1 MTNRQAAIK
10 IIRQLRKQ
18 GFEAL
23 LAGGCVRDMLL
34 GRAAKDYDV
43 ATSAEP
49 KEINKLFRR
58 TIKVGA
64 KFGVII
70 VLMAEQQVEVAT
82 FRTETGY
89 ADGRH
94 PDGVVFSNALEDAR
108 RRDFTVNGMFYD
120 PVEKEVIDFVGGKN
134 DLENRIIRAIGK
146 ADERFSEDYLRM
158 LRAVRFSV
166 QLGFELEAKTALAIS
181 KNAEKISNI
190 SGERIAMELEGILT
204 NSNRA
209 EGVRQLSKNRLA
221 EIIFPLLR
229 SKKTLDFGIKILEYF
244 PKTINFPLALVGLF
258 SCVETAV
265 AAGDCKIL
273 KLSRNQMKHF
283 KFLLDNRG
291 RLLDADMSLAQLKTI
306 AAEPYFGDL
315 QKFQRAIQKAKSKK
329 LSALNAVN
337 KRVKALAGVEL
348 RPKPL
353 LNGYELIRLGAVSG
367 PQVGLLGQEL
377 YIEQLCERISS
388 SKEAKIWA
396 KKWLDRHKQFDS

>member
-1 MTNRQAAIK
+1 MTNRQTAIK

-34 GRAAKDYDV
+34 GRVAKDYDV

-49 KEINKLFRR
+49 KEIIKLFRR
-58 TIKVGA
+58 TIKIGA

-70 VLMAEQQVEVAT
+70 VLMDEQQVEVAT

-94 PDGVVFSNALEDAR
+94 PDNVIFSNAVEDAK

-166 QLGFELEAKTALAIS
+166 QLDFAIEPKTALAIR
-181 KNAEKISNI
+181 KNADKISNI

-204 NSNRA
+204 DPNRA
-209 EGVRQLSKNRLA
+209 EGVQQLSKNRLA
-221 EIIFPLLR
+221 EIIFPLL
-229 SKKTLDFGIKILEYF
+229 SSGKLLVSGIKVLGYL
-244 PKTINFPLALVGLF
+244 PKIIDYPLALAGLF
-258 SCVETAV
+258 AGSDTNAAV
-265 AAGDCKIL
+265 KDCRTL
-273 KLSRNQMKHF
+273 KLSRNQMTHF
-283 KFLLDNRG
+283 KFLLDNRS

-306 AAEPYFGDL
+306 AAQPYFGDL
-315 QKFQRAIQKAKSKK
+315 QKLQKAVQKASGKSI
-329 LSALNAVN
+329 SALNVIN
-337 KRVKALAGVEL
+337 RRLKALAGVEL
-348 RPKPL
+348 KPKPL
-353 LNGYELIRLGAVSG
+353 LNGYELIRLGAVAG
-367 PQVGLLGQEL
+367 PQVGLLSKEL
-377 YIEQLCERISS
+377 YIEQLSERITS
-388 SKEAKIWA
+388 SKKAKIWA
-396 KKWLDRHKQFDS
+396 RKWLDRHKQLNS